1 MQERGI
7 LLVLSGPSGAGKGTI
22 CKHLL
27 SVCPNL
33 KYSVSATTRDPRNG
47 EIDGVN
53 YHFIS
58 KDSFKSMIAANE
70 LLEYAEVYNNFYG
83 TPREY
88 VRNLLEQNY
97 DVILEIDPQ
106 GAKQIKS
113 KFPDAV
119 FVFILPP
126 SLTELADRIYKR
138 GTDTEQVIKLRLSQ
152 AVSELNCA
160 NEYDYIVLNDK
171 VPEAVEKIIF
181 ILKAERCRVGRRIDI
196 ISEICRESTYKMEEI
211 NND

>member
-1 MQERGI
+1 MQEKGI

-22 CKHLL
+22 CKQLL
-27 SVCPNL
+27 SVCTNL
-33 KYSVSATTRDPRNG
+33 RYSVSATTREPRNG
-47 EIDGVN
+47 EVDGVN

-58 KDSFKSMIAANE
+58 KEAFKEMIEANE

-83 TPREY
+83 TPSKY
-88 VRNLLEQNY
+88 VSELLDKNF

-106 GAKQIKS
+106 GAKQIKE
-113 KFPDAV
+113 KFPEAV

-126 SLTELADRIYKR
+126 SLTELSDRIYKR
-138 GTDTEQVIKLRLSQ
+138 GTDSEQVIRLRLSQ

-160 NEYDYIVLNDK
+160 TEYDYIVLNDH
-171 VPEAVEKIIF
+171 VQTAATKITS
-181 ILKAERCRVGRRIDI
+181 ILQAERCRVGRNIELVG
-196 ISEICRESTYKMEEI
+196 EICRNNNCKIGGT

>member
-196 ISEICRESTYKMEEI
+196 ISEICQESTYKMEEI

>member
-7 LLVLSGPSGAGKGTI
+7 LLVISGPSGAGKGTI

-27 SVCPNL
+27 SVSPNI
-33 KYSVSATTRDPRNG
+33 KYSVSATTRQPRNG

-58 KDSFKSMIAANE
+58 KQAFEEMIAANE

-83 TPREY
+83 TPSKY
-88 VRNLLEQNY
+88 VSELLEQNY

-106 GAKQIKS
+106 GAMQVKE

-126 SLTELADRIYKR
+126 SLTELSDRIYKR

-160 NEYDYIVLNDK
+160 NEYDYIVLNDH
-171 VPEAVEKIIF
+171 VETAAGKITS
-181 ILKAERCRVGRRIDI
+181 ILQAERCRVGRTIDMV
-196 ISEICRESTYKMEEI
+196 SEICR
-211 NND
+211 NNNCKIGGNI